1 MWQGDSRAVIDIY
14 GEKLNTPFDAVLEP
28 QTRRVGSSELVRLQI
43 YISIGIFYMVV
54 LNKLAKF

>member
-1 MWQGDSRAVIDIY
+1 MWKGDSKVVNEIC
-14 GEKLNTPFDAVLEP
+14 GEKLNTPFEAVLEP

-43 YISIGIFYMVV
+43 YISIGIFYIVV